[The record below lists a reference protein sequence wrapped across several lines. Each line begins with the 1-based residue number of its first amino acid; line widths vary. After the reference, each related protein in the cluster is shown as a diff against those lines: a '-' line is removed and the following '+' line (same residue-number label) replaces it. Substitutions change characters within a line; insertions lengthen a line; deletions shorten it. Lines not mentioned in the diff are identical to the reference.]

1 MGITA
6 SDINIHKFLE
16 TFTFEAD
23 PNPETKIKLPW
34 ETFLQIAGLL
44 KLDFTIQ
51 NVARSLKFK

>member
-16 TFTFEAD
+16 LFTFEAD
-23 PNPETKIKLPW
+23 PNPGTKIKLPW
-34 ETFLQIAGLL
+34 ETFLQIASLL

-51 NVARSLKFK
+51 NSVRMLKFK